1 MQQIHAGLCAALFN
15 DSSHEVFG
23 CWAQVA
29 QATARPV
36 GMQEM
41 DEFGNAVLDDDMT
54 FVVCEAVGPE
64 VDSVAKVLPLNVKR
78 SSTEGGVFMITL
90 FFSQPGVFA
99 VSCYIVR
106 RGGLNARYYNNRWL
120 EGTPVDTPVNPNI
133 NFLWGEGLV
142 SGDSAEL
149 VSANWDGYL
158 QIDESALYTFI
169 VQVR

>member
-1 MQQIHAGLCAALFN
+1 
-15 DSSHEVFG
+15 
-23 CWAQVA
+23 
-29 QATARPV
+29 
-36 GMQEM
+36 M

-64 VDSVAKVLPLNVKR
+64 VNSVAKVLPLNVKR
-78 SSTEGGVFMITL
+78 SSTEGGVFI
-90 FFSQPGVFA
+90 
-99 VSCYIVR
+99 VSCFIVR

-158 QIDESALYTFI
+158 Q
-169 VQVR
+169 VP